1 MFSTKKTEEK
11 KMSRYQ
17 QLMLIGVLFG
27 VLLYPFLIAGIV
39 PLAVVFF
46 IDKKDKQDHVYD
58 FDYESFLQR
67 RSSLFLLSALLLTVI
82 NLFLFVSVIPRGYLS
97 CYLLF
102 PLNLLHTTFK
112 TIFISLSNQDSADLF
127 RNQKRKSSDSRGE
140 SCTI

>member
-1 MFSTKKTEEK
+1 MMKQPNSNNIFERTLSTKKVEEK

-39 PLAVVFF
+39 PLAVVFS

-67 RSSLFLLSALLLTVI
+67 RSSLFLLSALLLTI
-82 NLFLFVSVIPRGYLS
+82 
-97 CYLLF
+97 
-102 PLNLLHTTFK
+102 LN
-112 TIFISLSNQDSADLF
+112 
-127 RNQKRKSSDSRGE
+127 
-140 SCTI
+140 